1 MGYAHTLPVWKG
13 TLEMSRLSRLS
24 RSISGSVA
32 FVTGA
37 ASGMGRATAFLFADE
52 GARLAIVDVN
62 QPALEEVATEIRR
75 AGREVLAIAADC
87 SEQAAVV
94 AAVEQT
100 AAHFGGIDILVNNA
114 GLVLPST
121 LDDEA
126 YDESWQKCLDIM
138 VGAQQWAIR
147 AARPWLARAEHP
159 RIVNIASTEALG
171 ATANNSPYVVAKHA
185 SLGLTRA
192 MAVDLGRDGITVNC
206 VCPGPIHTAITEAIP
221 AADKEVFARR
231 RTALR
236 RYGDPEEVAHIT
248 LALVLPSAG
257 FCTGAAI
264 PVDGGLT
271 IRNA

>member
-1 MGYAHTLPVWKG
+1 M
-13 TLEMSRLSRLS
+13 S

-32 FVTGA
+32 LITGA
-37 ASGMGRATAFLFADE
+37 ASGMGRATARLFADE
-52 GARLAIVDVN
+52 GARLAIVDIN
-62 QPALEEVATEIRR
+62 GKALAEVASEIRE
-75 AGREVLAIAADC
+75 AGAEVLAVTADC
-87 SEQAAVV
+87 AVQGEVV

-100 AAHFGGIDILVNNA
+100 AVHFGGIDILVNNA
-114 GLVLPST
+114 GLVLPSE

-126 YDESWQKCLDIM
+126 YDASWQKSMDIM
-138 VGAQQWAIR
+138 VNAQQWAIR
-147 AARPWLARAEHP
+147 AAQAHLGKAGHP

-192 MAVDLGRDGITVNC
+192 MAVELGKLGITVNC
-206 VCPGPIHTAITEAIP
+206 VCPGPIHTGITAAIP
-221 AADKEVFARR
+221 DSDKEVFARR

-236 RYGDPEEVAHIT
+236 RYGTPEEVAHIT
-248 LALVLPSAG
+248 LALVLPSASYI
-257 FCTGAAI
+257 TGAAI